1 MGLYKLIEKKKKEQK
16 RKENIKVLKVATA
29 TTLLGTA
36 AGVLSGVLFAPKSGE
51 ETREEI
57 KVKATEL
64 ADNAKLKVKSAKI
77 NLNEKISESKDDLK
91 EARAKISEYLASK
104 KDTNLTQ
111 SEEVSNLELSSS
123 EEDNEEKS
131 EPKETITMEA

>member
-123 EEDNEEKS
+123 EEDKEEKS
-131 EPKETITMEA
+131 ESKETITMEA

>member
-64 ADNAKLKVKSAKI
+64 ADNAKIKVKSAKI

-123 EEDNEEKS
+123 EEDKEEKS
-131 EPKETITMEA
+131 ESKETITMEA

>member
-16 RKENIKVLKVATA
+16 RKENIKTLKIAAA

-36 AGVLSGVLFAPKSGE
+36 AGVLFAPKSGE
-51 ETREEI
+51 ETREDI
-57 KVKATEL
+57 KVKANEL
-64 ADNAKLKVKSAKI
+64 ADSAKLKVKSAKI
-77 NLNEKISESKDDLK
+77 NLDEKISERKDDLK

-104 KDTNLTQ
+104 KNTNLAQ
-111 SEEVSNLELSSS
+111 SEEVANVELSDS

-131 EPKETITMEA
+131 DSNEEITMEA